1 MYFTFNK
8 FANIIL
14 SGDDNMNQ
22 EKIGKLI
29 GEIRKEKNMKQSD
42 LAELLGVTSKT
53 VSRWETGKYMPDL
66 SLFVDISEILGITL
80 NELIQGERIIG
91 KKNKDSI
98 EIEMKLEI
106 EKNKY
111 NELLTFFK
119 TENVKH
125 VKKKQHDIYFSP
137 ENPKFFGGE
146 IDDECIRIRVE
157 KNKYILCYKKIYFGN
172 DESDIHITEYE
183 TEVSNLEATIN
194 ILKGI
199 RINKICDLIKQ
210 RDSFIYKNMFEISL
224 DLVEDLGYFIEIEIY
239 DKELP
244 IREANKLLLKF
255 IQELNL
261 DITKRNLKG
270 YSYLMYD
277 RINNN

>member
-1 MYFTFNK
+1 
-8 FANIIL
+8 
-14 SGDDNMNQ
+14 MNQ

-111 NELLTFFK
+111 EELLKFFK
-119 TENVKH
+119 SEKAKH
-125 VKKKQHDIYFSP
+125 ISKKQHDIYFSP
-137 ENPKFFGGE
+137 EKPAFFGGD
-146 IDDECIRIRVE
+146 IDDECIRIRIQ
-157 KNKYILCYKKIYFGN
+157 KDKYILCYKKIYMGN
-172 DESDIHITEYE
+172 DEEDIHIVEYE
-183 TEVSNLEATIN
+183 TEVSNLDATIN
-194 ILKGI
+194 ILKGV
-199 RINKICDLIKQ
+199 RINKICDLIKE
-210 RDSFIYKNMFEISL
+210 RDSFIYKNLFEISL
-224 DLVEDLGYFIEIEIY
+224 DNVKDLGYFVEIEIY
-239 DKELP
+239 DKNIP
-244 IREANKLLLKF
+244 INEANQLLLNLVK
-255 IQELNL
+255 ELNL
-261 DITKRNLKG
+261 DITRRNLKG

-277 RINNN
+277 KLNRK